1 MAFVKSTST
10 TTAEAITVS
19 GLSGGTNG
27 RCVRITTNN
36 TVVDATYNDTV
47 AQLQTILLKQNDTYY
62 ASGAVGGFTG
72 LTSGASYFLGS
83 NGAPTAS
90 VPTPSS
96 TVRALYIG
104 FAINS
109 TTLIF
114 KPSIVITGT

>member
-10 TTAEAITVS
+10 TTAQAVTVP
-19 GLSGGTNG
+19 GLTGGTNG

-36 TVVDATYNDTV
+36 TVADASYNDTV
-47 AQLQTILLKQNDTYY
+47 AQLQAILLKQNDTYY
-62 ASGAVGGFTG
+62 ASGVVDGFTG

-83 NGAPTAS
+83 NGAPTAT

-96 TVRALYIG
+96 NVRALYIG

-114 KPSIVITGT
+114 RPSIVISGS